1 MCHKQPALP
10 ALLRAAAGPSHGG
23 DGVVDDDPAEL
34 AEVIDLTADD
44 VVTID
49 VEAFVLE
56 VLMTREVKAEP
67 GAEGA
72 AGAGQLP
79 GVKMEPV

>member
-1 MCHKQPALP
+1 MLQ
-10 ALLRAAAGPSHGG
+10 AAAGPSHGM
-23 DGVVDDDPAEL
+23 VDDDPAEL
-34 AEVIDLTADD
+34 AEVVDLSADD
-44 VVTID
+44 VVTIN

-67 GAEGA
+67 GVEGA
-72 AGAGQLP
+72 VGAGQLP

>member
-1 MCHKQPALP
+1 MRPALP
-10 ALLRAAAGPSHGG
+10 AMLRAVAGPSHG
-23 DGVVDDDPAEL
+23 DGGMVEDDPAEL

>member
-10 ALLRAAAGPSHGG
+10 AMLWASAGPSH
-23 DGVVDDDPAEL
+23 DMVDDDPAEL

>member
-1 MCHKQPALP
+1 MRPALP
-10 ALLRAAAGPSHGG
+10 AVLRAVAGPSHGSG
-23 DGVVDDDPAEL
+23 EGMVEDDPAEL